1 MSKAT
6 GGTGLNKMASRMPF
20 NLKVTFISRHIYNS
34 AFGREDRTFAINVS
48 LEKDYYIVTNDF
60 MCT

>member
-1 MSKAT
+1 MSLKQRGKA
-6 GGTGLNKMASRMPF
+6 NMPF

-34 AFGREDRTFAINVS
+34 AFGKEDRTFAINLS

-60 MCT
+60 MCA